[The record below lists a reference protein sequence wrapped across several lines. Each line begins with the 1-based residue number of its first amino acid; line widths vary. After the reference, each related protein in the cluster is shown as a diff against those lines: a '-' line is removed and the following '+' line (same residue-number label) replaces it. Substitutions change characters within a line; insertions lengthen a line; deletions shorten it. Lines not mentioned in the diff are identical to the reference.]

1 MKTIQWSGNHI
12 EYGSL
17 LIEYSFETRIRFI
30 ERQNIYIILAAQRKN
45 GKYHYPIF
53 QFWQCF
59 LGNRDALVGYKV
71 NFKFNLN
78 G

>member
-1 MKTIQWSGNHI
+1 MSVFYTHI
-12 EYGSL
+12 AYGSL

-45 GKYHYPIF
+45 GKYRYPIF

-59 LGNRDALVGYKV
+59 LGNRDVLVGYKV